1 MNRLLPAT
9 IQRAPSSRVLQELLA
24 QAPAD
29 FFTLAWLTSFLR
41 ERSFGIMLLFTG
53 LLGTIPIG
61 STIPGL
67 LLLALAIQLIA
78 GWSSPVFPGFISHHP
93 LPTQHLISVGRRAVP
108 VLLFLERAVH
118 PRWPGAFDVLKRGV
132 GVLILFLAAALLLT
146 PVPLSNIAP
155 AVIISLI
162 SLAYVEEDGLL
173 LTLGFAAAI
182 GFMVLIS
189 AAVWGAILG
198 LIFLSHA

>member
-1 MNRLLPAT
+1 MPGLSENRMNRLLPAT

-78 GWSSPVFPGFISHHP
+78 GWSSPVFPGFISHRP
-93 LPTQHLISVGRRAVP
+93 LPT
-108 VLLFLERAVH
+108 
-118 PRWPGAFDVLKRGV
+118 
-132 GVLILFLAAALLLT
+132 
-146 PVPLSNIAP
+146 
-155 AVIISLI
+155 
-162 SLAYVEEDGLL
+162 
-173 LTLGFAAAI
+173 
-182 GFMVLIS
+182 
-189 AAVWGAILG
+189 
-198 LIFLSHA
+198 